1 MGFSHKNRFLKKYDL
16 PYYVRLNVKQVSEM
30 SGIDLSVL
38 QEIYDK
44 DYAVN
49 KRDAIAMLSVY
60 SYCNGGKV
68 WKTIQK
74 EKERTFKSADLSSI
88 NNTNE

>member
-30 SGIDLSVL
+30 SGIDMGIL
-38 QEIYDK
+38 QEIYDR

-49 KRDAIAMLSVY
+49 KRDALAMLCVY

-68 WKTIQK
+68 YKMIQK
-74 EKERTFKSADLSSI
+74 EKSRDT
-88 NNTNE
+88 NTNE